1 MPRFSEHVSN
11 PQGPQSSF
19 TPQHDCKEASELEF
33 QQNKTR
39 TSFLFS
45 GLFEPHT
52 P

>member
-1 MPRFSEHVSN
+1 MPRFSEHVSK

-33 QQNKTR
+33 QKNKTR

-45 GLFEPHT
+45 GLFDPHT